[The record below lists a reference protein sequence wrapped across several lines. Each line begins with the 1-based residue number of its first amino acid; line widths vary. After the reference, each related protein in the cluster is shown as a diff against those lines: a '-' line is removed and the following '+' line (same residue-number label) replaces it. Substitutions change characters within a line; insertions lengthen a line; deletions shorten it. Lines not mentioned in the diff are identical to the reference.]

1 MRGHLKVA
9 GVKVAVSPEP
19 ATTQR
24 MKAKLRA
31 VGIHSPEIQEAIGM
45 TLGRFLEVNPG
56 LPLWAALAL
65 VLESIGRFTPEG
77 FGERVE

>member
-1 MRGHLKVA
+1 MA
-9 GVKVAVSPEP
+9 GVKVAVSTEP
-19 ATTQR
+19 ATAQR

-77 FGERVE
+77 AGEGAE